1 MTEDKL
7 MSDKESLELIT
18 SMINK
23 AKNRFSENGFL
34 YLLWGWVILIC
45 CLAQFSLLYFFN
57 NNDAYYIWYLTW
69 IAVVI
74 YLFYLNKKKKNRV
87 IRTYTDEINGFVWLV
102 FIICTALLVFILIKA
117 GAVNYINPAILVMYG
132 MPTFLSGIILKF
144 RPLIIGGI
152 LCWLLSLSS
161 LLTGYD
167 FQLLLIG
174 FAVIVAWLIP
184 GYLLKKKY
192 KKEN

>member
-1 MTEDKL
+1 MLDEKQ
-7 MSDKESLELIT
+7 MSDKESLELIAL
-18 SMINK
+18 MINK

-45 CLAQFSLLYFFN
+45 CLSQFSLLYFFSYEG
-57 NNDAYYIWYLTW
+57 AYYIWYLTW
-69 IAVVI
+69 IAVIGYV
-74 YLFYLNKKKKNRV
+74 FYLNKKKKNRI

-102 FIICTALLVFILIKA
+102 FIICTALLVFILINA
-117 GAVNYINPAILVMYG
+117 EAINYINPAILVMYG

-152 LCWLLSLSS
+152 CCWLLSLLS
-161 LLTGYD
+161 LLTEYD
-167 FQLLLIG
+167 FQLLLIAI
-174 FAVIVAWLIP
+174 AVIAAWLIP
-184 GYLLKKKY
+184 GYLLQKKY